1 MSCSGQRVV
10 LTPGSVDA
18 WAPEVAGLLLLV
30 PLVEEGVGWDTLT
43 GRPGMKDKTKD
54 RHKWLGERERNYEE
68 SFSLLS
74 PPTCVD
80 AWPPNVSR
88 AAVGWSLEFLEC
100 VCRKDGQN
108 QYFSTMF
115 ETTISCIIFRVHL

>member
-43 GRPGMKDKTKD
+43 GRPGMKDKKKD
-54 RHKWLGERERNYEE
+54 RYKRLGME
-68 SFSLLS
+68 
-74 PPTCVD
+74 
-80 AWPPNVSR
+80 
-88 AAVGWSLEFLEC
+88 
-100 VCRKDGQN
+100 RKD
-108 QYFSTMF
+108 
-115 ETTISCIIFRVHL
+115 